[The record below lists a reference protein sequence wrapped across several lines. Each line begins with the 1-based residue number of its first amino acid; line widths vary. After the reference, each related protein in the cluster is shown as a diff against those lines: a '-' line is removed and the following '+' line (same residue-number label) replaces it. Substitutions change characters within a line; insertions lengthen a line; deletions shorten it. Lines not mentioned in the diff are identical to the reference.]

1 MKDLNKLI
9 KKNINEYIL
18 LKESQEK
25 TLDEFLGLLSE
36 YDLPD
41 GDYAIFGSAPL
52 MILGII
58 DSVNDLDVIIR
69 PSKWPFRSKGEY
81 RTDEIEFFDNW
92 PGFDVDD
99 LIDNHTFEHKGF
111 LFVNPNEVIKY
122 KRNLKRDK
130 DKNIWLDK
138 FDNN

>member
-25 TLDEFLGLLSE
+25 TLDGLLGLLSE

-52 MILGII
+52 MVLGVIE
-58 DSVNDLDVIIR
+58 SVNDLDVIIR
-69 PSKWPFRSKGEY
+69 PSKWPFAGKGEY
-81 RTDEIEFFDNW
+81 RTDDIEFFDNW
-92 PGFDVDD
+92 PGFDIDD
-99 LIDNHTFEHKGF
+99 LIDNYTFEHKGF
-111 LFVNPNEVIKY
+111 LFVSPNQVIKY

-130 DKNIWLDK
+130 DKNIWGDK